1 MENFTTDTAYYNDSL
16 IYMFGGSDDTT
27 DTDANVTDSFDTDG
41 ETNGEFNPENMPG
54 GFGGGRP
61 PHGGPGGFGGGRPGQ
76 GGPGGFGGGRPPH
89 GAPGMSDGEVS
100 DATDAESGDTSTDE
114 TI

>member
-1 MENFTTDTAYYNDSL
+1 MENFTTDMPYYNDSL

-41 ETNGEFNPENMPG
+41 EANGEFNPENMP
-54 GFGGGRP
+54 
-61 PHGGPGGFGGGRPGQ
+61 

-100 DATDAESGDTSTDE
+100 DATDAETDDTSSDE

>member
-1 MENFTTDTAYYNDSL
+1 MPYYNDSL

-41 ETNGEFNPENMPG
+41 EANGEFNPENMP
-54 GFGGGRP
+54 
-61 PHGGPGGFGGGRPGQ
+61 GGPGGFGGGRPGQ

-100 DATDAESGDTSTDE
+100 DATDAETGDTSTDE